1 MSRCS
6 SQLSNSVTHGRLRHK
21 TCFIPI
27 GTNSVKWRQV
37 MYSYKKIISILK
49 KDWLDYILL
58 LFLSILLVLI
68 AHSFSIIVLE
78 FNDSV
83 HPEGE
88 ASEITLPL

>member
-1 MSRCS
+1 
-6 SQLSNSVTHGRLRHK
+6 
-21 TCFIPI
+21 
-27 GTNSVKWRQV
+27 

-78 FNDSV
+78 FNASV
-83 HPEGE
+83 NSEE
-88 ASEITLPL
+88 EVAEITLVQGKNFHNGLPSDDREE

>member
-1 MSRCS
+1 
-6 SQLSNSVTHGRLRHK
+6 
-21 TCFIPI
+21 
-27 GTNSVKWRQV
+27 
-37 MYSYKKIISILK
+37 MYSYKKIISVLK

-88 ASEITLPL
+88 VSEITLVQGKNFHNGLPGDDREE

>member
-1 MSRCS
+1 
-6 SQLSNSVTHGRLRHK
+6 
-21 TCFIPI
+21 
-27 GTNSVKWRQV
+27 

-83 HPEGE
+83 NSEE
-88 ASEITLPL
+88 EVSEIILLQGKNFHNGLPSDDGEE

>member
-1 MSRCS
+1 
-6 SQLSNSVTHGRLRHK
+6 
-21 TCFIPI
+21 
-27 GTNSVKWRQV
+27 
-37 MYSYKKIISILK
+37 MYSHKKIISILK

-83 HPEGE
+83 NSEE
-88 ASEITLPL
+88 EVSEITLVQGKNFHNGLPRDDREE

>member
-1 MSRCS
+1 
-6 SQLSNSVTHGRLRHK
+6 
-21 TCFIPI
+21 
-27 GTNSVKWRQV
+27 
-37 MYSYKKIISILK
+37 MYSHKKIISILK

-83 HPEGE
+83 NSEE
-88 ASEITLPL
+88 EVSEITLVQGKNFHNGLPGDDREE

>member
-1 MSRCS
+1 
-6 SQLSNSVTHGRLRHK
+6 
-21 TCFIPI
+21 
-27 GTNSVKWRQV
+27 
-37 MYSYKKIISILK
+37 MYSHKKIISILK

-78 FNDSV
+78 FNDSA

-88 ASEITLPL
+88 VSEITLVQGKNFHNGLESDDRVE

>member
-1 MSRCS
+1 
-6 SQLSNSVTHGRLRHK
+6 
-21 TCFIPI
+21 
-27 GTNSVKWRQV
+27 

-83 HPEGE
+83 NSEE
-88 ASEITLPL
+88 EVSEITLVQGKNFHNGLPGDDREE

>member
-1 MSRCS
+1 
-6 SQLSNSVTHGRLRHK
+6 
-21 TCFIPI
+21 
-27 GTNSVKWRQV
+27 

-78 FNDSV
+78 FNDSA
-83 HPEGE
+83 HPEE
-88 ASEITLPL
+88 EVSEITLVQGKNFHNGLPSDDREE

>member
-1 MSRCS
+1 
-6 SQLSNSVTHGRLRHK
+6 
-21 TCFIPI
+21 
-27 GTNSVKWRQV
+27 

-83 HPEGE
+83 NSEE
-88 ASEITLPL
+88 EVSEITLVQGKNFHNGLPGDDGEE